1 MSFLQVLLL
10 GGSGE
15 SSFVVTES
23 TTALDEGSTV
33 AITLTT
39 TNFPDQT
46 FYWDLVTVSGT
57 INGSDFVGGSS
68 SGNFSTSSG
77 VGTFNLTLAQDYS
90 SGEGTESFQVRIRKD
105 SSSGDIVAT
114 TNTIT
119 VTDTST
125 QSYTVTPSSSNVNE
139 GSNIDFVVNTNGVP
153 NSTTLYYTLTNLDE
167 QDLSSG
173 SLTGSFTISGASGVY
188 NTGGSATVSFGISS
202 DLHTEGADSF
212 AFQLRTGSTSG
223 TIVATGNATI
233 NDTSTG
239 TYTVTASSTNITEDG
254 GSVTFNIDTD
264 PDRANTTLYYSLEA
278 VQGTIDNN
286 DFSSG
291 TVTGSFTTNS
301 SGNGSVSFTVT
312 LDADSGVDIFRFN
325 VRLGSITGRIVG
337 TSPNVTIAETTAQ
350 VSYQLYGGGG
360 GGGGGVSSNTCGG
373 GGGAG
378 EYLSG
383 NLTVTLGSA
392 FSVQCGNGGP
402 GGNGFYGGNKGGN
415 SVVGS
420 VTAAAGGAGRGFSGG
435 TQSGG
440 SGGGGNGG
448 NGGPQNGGTSEPGGN
463 PGYQGYST
471 GSGSSNTFGYGGGG
485 GGASSGGP
493 STTQS
498 KNGGNGIY
506 APLFGTTVC
515 GGGGGGSNNGP
526 GGSGGPG
533 GGGSGGGG
541 SSTGGY
547 NGSDASTGS
556 GGGGGGTAVRG
567 TGPVYATAGSGA
579 TGRVAV
585 SKPSSASWGPIS
597 GLSYNSPS
605 PNIRV
610 ITSGNGTIT
619 IN

>member
-1 MSFLQVLLL
+1 MSFLQLLLL
-10 GGSGE
+10 GGAGE
-15 SSFVVTES
+15 SSFVATES

-39 TNFPDQT
+39 TNVPDQT
-46 FYWDLVTVSGT
+46 FYWELVTVSGT

-77 VGTFNLTLAQDYS
+77 VGSFNLTLAQDYS

-119 VTDTST
+119 ITDTST
-125 QSYTVTPSSSNVNE
+125 QTYSVTPSSANVNE
-139 GSNIDFVVNTNGVP
+139 GSNIDFVVNTNGVA

-173 SLTGSFTISGASGVY
+173 SLTGSFTISGASGIY
-188 NTGGSATVSFGISS
+188 NTGGSATVSFGIAS

-212 AFQLRTGSTSG
+212 DFQLRTGSTSG
-223 TIVATGNATI
+223 TIVATGSATI

-239 TYTVTASSTNITEDG
+239 TYTVTASSTSITEDG
-254 GSVTFNIDTD
+254 GSVTFSIDTD
-264 PDRANTTLYYSLEA
+264 PNRNNTTLYYSLEA

-291 TVTGSFTTNS
+291 TVTGSFTTDS

-312 LDADSGVDIFRFN
+312 LDADSGVDIFTFN
-325 VRLGSITGRIVG
+325 VRLGSVTGRIVG
-337 TSPNVTIAETTAQ
+337 TSPNVTITETTAQ
-350 VSYQLYGGGG
+350 MTYQLYAGGG
-360 GGGGGVSSNTCGG
+360 GGGGGVSTNTCGG

-383 NLTVTLGSA
+383 NFTANIGSS
-392 FSVQCGNGGP
+392 FPVYCGGGGG
-402 GGNGFYGGNKGGN
+402 GGNGFNGGTKGSN
-415 SVVGS
+415 SKVNTVIAEG
-420 VTAAAGGAGRGFSGG
+420 GGAGRAYNGG
-435 TQSGG
+435 SINGG

-448 NGGPQNGGTSEPGGN
+448 NGGPQNGGTSQPGGN
-463 PGYQGYST
+463 PGFKGN
-471 GSGSSNTFGYGGGG
+471 GNNLGYGGGG
-485 GGASSGGP
+485 GGAGSGGP
-493 STTQS
+493 NTTEN

-541 SSTGGY
+541 SSDPSGY
-547 NGSDASTGS
+547 NGSNASPQSGS
-556 GGGGGGTAVRG
+556 GGGGAAVRG
-567 TGPVYATAGSGA
+567 STATYAQAGSGA
-579 TGRVAV
+579 SGKVAL
-585 SKPSSASWGPIS
+585 SKPSSASWGPMP
-597 GLSYNSPS
+597 GLSYTSPS
-605 PNIRV
+605 PNIR
-610 ITSGNGTIT
+610 IIYSGSGNVT